1 MDMEVL
7 PGCLLLPGTYC
18 RDESLAPRHLGTN
31 TDTHGAAG
39 LRPRVESSA
48 SAARRDPNPE
58 LFVELHAESLLV
70 AGTKAAGREPGRGEA
85 LPCFLPV
92 LNRAKVGVETALQ
105 H

>member
-1 MDMEVL
+1 MEVL

-39 LRPRVESSA
+39 LQPRVESSA

-85 LPCFLPV
+85 LPSFLPV